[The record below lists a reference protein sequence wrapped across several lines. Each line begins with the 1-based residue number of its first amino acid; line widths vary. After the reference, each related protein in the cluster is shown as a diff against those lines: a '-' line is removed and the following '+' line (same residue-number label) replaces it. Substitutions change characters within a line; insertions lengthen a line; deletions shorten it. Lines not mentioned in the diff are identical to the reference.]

1 MTATQD
7 TTTNGTQT
15 PVAVVADAEQTQE
28 QRFKWRTWVHYGTG
42 AAECEHGMDGQ
53 CKDIEH
59 FHALCRLPTPFQ
71 IRDIHEKAAAA
82 KARRLRMLRDEDSD
96 PRVILEDELDGLKF
110 VDKGILVDE
119 LLDEQFTEHYV
130 QAVKEVDDIDDPDH
144 VPEGE
149 EPIRKLYENI
159 DQDREEYMRQ
169 RELPEDER
177 DEDFEELERVYAA
190 YSQAISDKMDELAKP
205 RRDHLTSLS
214 QDDLIEMIRQRRIEA
229 QGYEAHLHTFNMWQM
244 YVCTYKPTSG
254 MAPHERVWKTL
265 EDMKYNEDSGVIMQV
280 RQVFEDLE
288 RGLART
294 RMGKESSPQ
303 TNG

>member
-7 TTTNGTQT
+7 TTNGTI
-15 PVAVVADAEQTQE
+15 ADAEQAQE

-42 AAECEHGMDGQ
+42 ASECEHQTDGR
-53 CKDIEH
+53 CVNEEH

-71 IRDIHEKAAAA
+71 IRDITEKAAAA
-82 KARRLRMLRDEDSD
+82 KARRLRMLRDENSD

-110 VDKGILVDE
+110 VDKEMLAEE
-119 LLDEQFTEHYV
+119 LLDEKFTEHYV
-130 QAVKEVDDIDDPDH
+130 QAVKDVDDLDDPSH
-144 VPEGE
+144 VPEGD

-169 RELPEDER
+169 RELPDDQR
-177 DEDFEELERVYAA
+177 GEDFEELEKTYAA
-190 YSQAISDKMDELAKP
+190 YSQAIEGAMDNIAKP
-205 RRDHLTSLS
+205 RRDHLLSLS

-244 YVCTYKPTSG
+244 YVCTYKPVAKG
-254 MAPHERVWKTL
+254 IPHERVWKTL
-265 EDMKYNEDSGVIMQV
+265 EDMKYNEDSAVIMQV